1 MLKCSLLGGPA
12 YCHERRHT
20 TNFDLL
26 LALGLLPEMVQ
37 ISREREA
44 SPLSISSACFS
55 RNFDS
60 PVMAVTAEG
69 AAQAPTRVLL
79 PVLPMSCASRSHDRT
94 SRDTGNLSHLFPAT
108 SDLPA
113 RSSPPQPTL
122 PRQELSPSATPQL
135 HRAPAGETARA
146 CFHLSAVPPLPCA
159 RCVGFL
165 RCQLSARRG
174 RGGGAARRAPVSL
187 PPHCHLPL
195 SSWRPGEGEG
205 RASGMF
211 GLLFLWALYNFKG
224 FPLVHR
230 GQGAEVRR
238 HGLTSLSPPPRKG
251 ETRTHTQR
259 KKKRKRG
266 SWQTLLSPNL
276 SSP

>member
-12 YCHERRHT
+12 YCHKRRHT

-37 ISREREA
+37 NFKGKRGKSSFNFFCLFLTELRLSCYGCDSRK
-44 SPLSISSACFS
+44 SST
-55 RNFDS
+55 N
-60 PVMAVTAEG
+60 THKG
-69 AAQAPTRVLL
+69 AAARAAHELCQQKPRQDQQDTR
-79 PVLPMSCASRSHDRT
+79 
-94 SRDTGNLSHLFPAT
+94 NLSHLFPAT

-113 RSSPPQPTL
+113 RSSRPQPTL

-135 HRAPAGETARA
+135 HSVPAGETARA

-159 RCVGFL
+159 GCVGFL
-165 RCQLSARRG
+165 RCQLSARRS
-174 RGGGAARRAPVSL
+174 RGGDAARRAPVSL

-230 GQGAEVRR
+230 GQGAEVSR

-266 SWQTLLSPNL
+266 SWQTLLSSNL